1 MKHHKHLEIDTD
13 YRDTKN
19 PTTAEISHKK
29 KDFGYKHR
37 ESSNWPLI
45 VAAVKTKNLI
55 QS

>member
-29 KDFGYKHR
+29 KDFGYKHCLGR
-37 ESSNWPLI
+37 
-45 VAAVKTKNLI
+45 VQTGR
-55 QS
+55 